1 METPEKVNKN
11 AAANITS
18 TPNWDGLQ
26 DEIERDKSK
35 DKNLKAPSSATS
47 YGFLLV
53 ALLFY
58 LVSIFTCAFL
68 SVAKYDNK
76 VKLSWSLI
84 FLPLWLSNGVIIFCH
99 LGAIIFAALLIAS
112 VKARYTNEHQPIT
125 VKNAKQIFY
134 WISCEPFF
142 GVLPS
147 LLNLAFVIWLE
158 VNLFRWVSS
167 EKIRYHF
174 SMLLPLYLL
183 FAGSVVRDIFG
194 GDGSNLSMI
203 LVVCLTI
210 FFVLGPSKAEGNF
223 FKSVSW
229 QWVFAPLIFVLCSFV
244 LQVLWIIYND
254 TKWGNGGGVCAFKS
268 NVQRFG
274 AFLYLVGGITTLVGV
289 IDIMQKLT
297 SSASTPTIFV
307 PGQLGNGTISVF
319 VGMGILLFALYIL
332 ACHFAMV
339 LKSTPDDV
347 MRVHKRTNEEIEA
360 GIARKSGKRSRF
372 DDSDANVNGA
382 EKNPLL
388 DESGNANKV
397 NKQSSSSVN
406 GAEGE
411 ADWIFYGRMKI
422 IHPKSRGAGHEKKD
436 SRGCLCLNKCLDK
449 YLDI

>member
-1 METPEKVNKN
+1 MVCRT
-11 AAANITS
+11 T
-18 TPNWDGLQ
+18 
-26 DEIERDKSK
+26 IERDKSK

-147 LLNLAFVIWLE
+147 LINLVFIIWLE

-183 FAGSVVRDIFG
+183 FAGSVIRDIFWRG
-194 GDGSNLSMI
+194 WFE
-203 LVVCLTI
+203 LVDDPCCMPYHFLR
-210 FFVLGPSKAEGNF
+210 FGPEQGRRNF

-289 IDIMQKLT
+289 IDVMQKVNKFSVDT
-297 SSASTPTIFV
+297 DHFV

-360 GIARKSGKRSRF
+360 GIARNSGKRSRF
-372 DDSDANVNGA
+372 DDTDANVNGA
-382 EKNPLL
+382 EK
-388 DESGNANKV
+388 S
-397 NKQSSSSVN
+397 
-406 GAEGE
+406 
-411 ADWIFYGRMKI
+411 
-422 IHPKSRGAGHEKKD
+422 
-436 SRGCLCLNKCLDK
+436 LC
-449 YLDI
+449 